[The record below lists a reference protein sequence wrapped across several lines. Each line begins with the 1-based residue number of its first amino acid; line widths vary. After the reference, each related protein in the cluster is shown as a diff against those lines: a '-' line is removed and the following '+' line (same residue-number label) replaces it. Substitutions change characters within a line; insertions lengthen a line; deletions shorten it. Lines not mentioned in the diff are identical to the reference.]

1 MANNLPD
8 GFVLDSN
15 SKLPDGFQLDA
26 PPRKQS
32 SPKYRITHPDGRV
45 YEVDAPNEFE
55 ALKVI
60 GNLAGAPDQRGAQQK
75 GRTSPKPWSAVAAS
89 PEYQSLSS
97 SDQQA
102 AKDQYFQSVVAPQVQ
117 PEDMDAARKQFIT
130 ATSGPASSGVWDA
143 IKGQA
148 GTASQAGG
156 DIVRLMGSGA
166 SMGAVASPQD
176 ANDRSGAMLDLGSRL
191 SGGRMK
197 PAPSMSPDDYSKLYA
212 GEQQELQDA
221 EQRAGLAGTVAKGI
235 GMLGPFGAAS
245 KTMGAVGEAA
255 GSVPLIGRML
265 SNPWTQAAAG
275 GSAVGAVDATN
286 NNGSAVTGALLG
298 AGAGLGGKALG
309 SVLASGV
316 GKVAGA
322 FNSRPVIPTAD
333 EVRQAAQSAYK
344 AADDAGVIINPSAS
358 SRLADALKG
367 DMADFGYSPH
377 MQPMGRGVLD
387 ELGNIEGQNVTMK
400 GLETF
405 RKVAGRL
412 RESQNPSEQTL
423 GNRIV
428 GGVDN
433 FASGLGPNDVISG
446 NPQAAVGALQDA
458 RSLWMRSA
466 KASDLQDAL
475 EAAQN
480 RAASSGTGGNIDNA
494 TRQNMRRLL
503 ESRDNWTPDETAAL
517 KTVVGGTPAQN
528 ALRLLGK
535 ASPEGNGL
543 SMMLHLGAVLP
554 SGGMSLPVA
563 AAGAAAK
570 YTADKMTRANV
581 QRLTDAILAGGDVSA
596 LRGPPNAVQRFAASN
611 REALVRALSGVGLST
626 SPELRQTAYQ
636 R

>member
-1 MANNLPD
+1 
-8 GFVLDSN
+8 
-15 SKLPDGFQLDA
+15 
-26 PPRKQS
+26 
-32 SPKYRITHPDGRV
+32 
-45 YEVDAPNEFE
+45 
-55 ALKVI
+55 
-60 GNLAGAPDQRGAQQK
+60 
-75 GRTSPKPWSAVAAS
+75 
-89 PEYQSLSS
+89 
-97 SDQQA
+97 
-102 AKDQYFQSVVAPQVQ
+102 
-117 PEDMDAARKQFIT
+117 
-130 ATSGPASSGVWDA
+130 
-143 IKGQA
+143 
-148 GTASQAGG
+148 
-156 DIVRLMGSGA
+156 
-166 SMGAVASPQD
+166 
-176 ANDRSGAMLDLGSRL
+176 
-191 SGGRMK
+191 
-197 PAPSMSPDDYSKLYA
+197 
-212 GEQQELQDA
+212 
-221 EQRAGLAGTVAKGI
+221 
-235 GMLGPFGAAS
+235 
-245 KTMGAVGEAA
+245 
-255 GSVPLIGRML
+255 
-265 SNPWTQAAAG
+265 
-275 GSAVGAVDATN
+275 
-286 NNGSAVTGALLG
+286 
-298 AGAGLGGKALG
+298 
-309 SVLASGV
+309 
-316 GKVAGA
+316 
-322 FNSRPVIPTAD
+322 
-333 EVRQAAQSAYK
+333 
-344 AADDAGVIINPSAS
+344 
-358 SRLADALKG
+358 
-367 DMADFGYSPH
+367 
-377 MQPMGRGVLD
+377 MGRGVLD